1 MENAMTSTQN
11 QHHVRENSALEVY
24 VVRIGRKRNSHFREC
39 RERKRKERKSRS
51 EEIRTWSSREVCI
64 FLVSPKYSHFIT
76 HFSAAVQNIYIIYF
90 QASTSWSRLIYLATS
105 NWFSPWS
112 VKCMDIRSSRCK
124 PRNVS
129 ITSQGETGVN
139 HDVWEERCVLMNSI
153 TPTRSRDCCRFTAH
167 VLCALRP
174 FGKINHWTPGLL
186 DYFFGPFLLD
196 HFLDPSFGPIS
207 FKLFFGTILLRR
219 RWDVVLS
226 VLREGWEA
234 DFSLREGW
242 KANY

>member
-39 RERKRKERKSRS
+39 RERKRKERKSKS

-105 NWFSPWS
+105 SWFSPWS
-112 VKCMDIRSSRCK
+112 VMCMDIRSSRCK
-124 PRNVS
+124 PRNAS
-129 ITSQGETGVN
+129 IISQGETGLN
-139 HDVWEERCVLMNSI
+139 HDVWEERCVLMNHYSDKVTRLLQI
-153 TPTRSRDCCRFTAH
+153 YSACSLCIKTVRKNTPLD
-167 VLCALRP
+167 P
-174 FGKINHWTPGLL
+174 WTIGLL
-186 DYFFGPFLLD
+186 FGPFLLD

-219 RWDVVLS
+219 RWDVVLL

>member
-174 FGKINHWTPGLL
+174 FGKIHHWTPGLL
-186 DYFFGPFLLD
+186 DYFLD
-196 HFLDPSFGPIS
+196 HFYWTTFWTLLLDQF
-207 FKLFFGTILLRR
+207 LLNYFLEPFY
-219 RWDVVLS
+219 WG
-226 VLREGWEA
+226 EG
-234 DFSLREGW
+234 GM
-242 KANY
+242 